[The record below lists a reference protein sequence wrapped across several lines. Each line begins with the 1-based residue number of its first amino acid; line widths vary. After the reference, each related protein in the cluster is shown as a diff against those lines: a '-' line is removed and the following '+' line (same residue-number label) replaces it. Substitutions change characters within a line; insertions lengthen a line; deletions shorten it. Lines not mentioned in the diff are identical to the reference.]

1 MKPSQIMRK
10 AADEFLWDGRRH
22 MPKGKHEYVA
32 DAVLYV
38 AEGFCAT
45 DHSRIGVMVMEIL
58 DAAGLRIPTLLTFG
72 EQRQSARFMFLHLL
86 ALVLEE
92 EGQ

>member
-22 MPKGKHEYVA
+22 MPQGKHEYVA
-32 DAVLYV
+32 DAVLFV

-45 DHSRIGVMVMEIL
+45 DHSRIGMMLMGIL
-58 DAAGLRIPTLLTFG
+58 DAAGLRTPTLLTFG